1 MLTKKIKLK
10 AGNNK
15 INAQES
21 FFVYVGTHI
30 PKGGNHSINIRINN
44 AVTLR

>member
-10 AGNNK
+10 AGTNK
-15 INAQES
+15 INATES

-30 PKGGNHSINIRINN
+30 PKGGIHIFYN
-44 AVTLR
+44 